1 MSTHA
6 REDKPAAIPPSP
18 LTSARLNKGTAF
30 SEAERKTHR
39 LEGLLPPI
47 VDSLETQIQRVK
59 EHLDGKPNDIEK
71 YIYLQELAS
80 RNETLFYA
88 TLMSDPITF
97 IPLVYD
103 PTIADA
109 CLKYGHIYR
118 QPKGMYLTREMKG
131 RLADVLRNWP
141 HKDVRF
147 ICVTSGGRILGL
159 GDIGANGAPIPV
171 GKLQLYTACAA
182 VPPEGLLPVHLD
194 IGTSNKK
201 LTGDPLYTG
210 LRKAPLAQK
219 ALDELLDEFVGAV
232 ESVFPGCCIHFEDW
246 KGSDAVRYLQ
256 RYQSRAL
263 VYNDDIQGTASVV
276 LAGLITALKTT
287 GGKLSQ
293 QRVLFAG
300 AGSAGTGIANMLVE
314 AMVLEGAEREEAR
327 RAITL
332 FDKDGLIETGRKK
345 LSAEQQTFARKAEP
359 QSDLQKVVEAV
370 KPTVLIGVSTQ
381 GGLFSEKVVKT
392 MTKLN
397 ERPIIF
403 PLSNPTDNAE
413 CTAKQAYQ
421 WSKGKALY
429 AAGVQFG
436 EEKVQ
441 GETRYPG
448 QANNFYIFPAVSLAV
463 YAARPRLIDDRLFIE
478 AARACAQQVSKKD
491 RDRGM
496 LYPSQ
501 AGILKTEKAIARH
514 LVRYLF
520 NNDLAGV
527 EEPHD
532 ITRWLDKLSY
542 KPRYE

>member
-1 MSTHA
+1 MSSHA
-6 REDKPAAIPPSP
+6 REDKPAAVSP
-18 LTSARLNKGTAF
+18 LPLSSAQQNKGTAF
-30 SEAERKTHR
+30 SEADRKKHR

-47 VDSLETQIQRVK
+47 VDSLQTQIQRVK

-71 YIYLQELAS
+71 YIYLQELAN

-88 TLMSDPITF
+88 TLMSDPVTF

-131 RLADVLRNWP
+131 RLAEVLRNWP
-141 HKDVRF
+141 QKDVRF

-219 ALDELLDEFVGAV
+219 ALDELLDEFVAAV

-345 LSAEQQTFARKAEP
+345 LSAEQKTFARKAEP

-381 GGLFSEKVVKT
+381 GGLFTEKVVKT
-392 MTKLN
+392 MSKLN
-397 ERPIIF
+397 DRPIIF

-421 WSKGKALY
+421 WTKGKALY

-436 EEKVQ
+436 EENVQ

-463 YAARPRLIDDRLFIE
+463 YAARPRRIDDRLFIE

-514 LVRYLF
+514 LVRYLSD
-520 NNDLAGV
+520 NDLAGV
-527 EEPHD
+527 EEPDD
-532 ITRWLDKLSY
+532 IPRWLDKLSY